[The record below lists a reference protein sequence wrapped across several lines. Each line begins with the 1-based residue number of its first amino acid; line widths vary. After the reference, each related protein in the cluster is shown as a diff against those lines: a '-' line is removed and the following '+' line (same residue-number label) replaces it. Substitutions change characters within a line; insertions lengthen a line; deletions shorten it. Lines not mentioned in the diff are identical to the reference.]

1 MTGRMGVTTA
11 RNLTLL
17 GHLTLKLPR
26 TFEFLYIVR
35 SVRVHRGC
43 DRVQVANART
53 NRPKR
58 DQIAIGDTYNDC
70 E

>member
-1 MTGRMGVTTA
+1 MTTA
-11 RNLTLL
+11 RNPTLV

-26 TFEFLYIVR
+26 TFESLYIVR
-35 SVRVHRGC
+35 SVCVHRGF
-43 DRVQVANART
+43 DWVQVTNART

-58 DQIAIGDTYNDC
+58 DQITIGDTLSDC